1 MKRKKI
7 SEIRWENF
15 HSAACLLDAA
25 YYVYHAVCFESSISI
40 EIAKRELDAAWKAWS
55 VNQWRKMREH
65 ADLALKEI
73 RDALAVADRAETLK
87 GAFTKILKQAVSHI
101 DTAIGKG

>member
-25 YYVYHAVCFESSISI
+25 YYVYRAVCFESSIAV
-40 EIAKRELDAAWKAWS
+40 EIAEKELDAAWKAWS
-55 VNQWRKMREH
+55 VGQWRQMREH
-65 ADLALKEI
+65 ADLALNEI
-73 RDALAVADRAETLK
+73 RDALAVADRVETLK
-87 GAFTKILKQAVSHI
+87 GAFTEILEQAVSNI
-101 DTAIGKG
+101 ETAVRKG